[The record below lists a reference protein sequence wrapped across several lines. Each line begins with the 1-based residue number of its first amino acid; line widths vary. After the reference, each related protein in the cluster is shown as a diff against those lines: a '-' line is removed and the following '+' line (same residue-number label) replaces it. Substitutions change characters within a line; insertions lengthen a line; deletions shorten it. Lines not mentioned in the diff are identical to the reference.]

1 MAQAQKKP
9 KQPQDPYAQQ
19 GKQLASSAQR
29 LRGWVGSDPART
41 PELADALVQLTR
53 HRLLGHAYAAAAADA
68 QESVVRAAQLLTA
81 NGPIG
86 PYTSIGDATRYV
98 TALIHLASTQFGLG
112 VPSAAGR
119 TLTSLQ
125 DIRQQLREF
134 QIEERLEPLD
144 SIWALSVA
152 AAAQLA
158 SGDVAAA
165 NAYADDALAQL
176 TASGLRDAADGSF
189 LAMDVDR
196 LVSDCRWAAGR
207 VEESLT
213 SLHAAK
219 ARYDDLV
226 DGRLREPGRLSPA
239 LMERLAE
246 PLFGLYRDMADRLRA
261 TGEVDLGLVT
271 RRALVDLLRGL
282 AGRMGDATRRQ
293 LASAL
298 ADLAN
303 DLSAVDRVDEAD
315 AAAAEASALALS
327 GPGAESTRVLVA
339 AARARALT
347 LAGRPGEAVT
357 LLGQVLP
364 DLGESPSAAYA
375 VGLRA
380 LADALRAEGDV
391 DAATSTE
398 KALERDR
405 AGR

>member
-1 MAQAQKKP
+1 M
-9 KQPQDPYAQQ
+9 
-19 GKQLASSAQR
+19 
-29 LRGWVGSDPART
+29 
-41 PELADALVQLTR
+41 VQLTR

-68 QESVVRAAQLLTA
+68 QESVVRAAQLLTT

-119 TLTSLQ
+119 TLTSLR

-165 NAYADDALAQL
+165 NAYADDALALL
-176 TASGLRDAADGSF
+176 TASGLGDAADGTF

-196 LVSDCRWAAGR
+196 LISDCRWAAGR

-246 PLFGLYRDMADRLRA
+246 PLFGLYRDMADRLRT
-261 TGEVDLGLVT
+261 TGETDLGLVT

-282 AGRMGDATRRQ
+282 AGRHG
-293 LASAL
+293 
-298 ADLAN
+298 
-303 DLSAVDRVDEAD
+303 
-315 AAAAEASALALS
+315 
-327 GPGAESTRVLVA
+327 
-339 AARARALT
+339 
-347 LAGRPGEAVT
+347 
-357 LLGQVLP
+357 
-364 DLGESPSAAYA
+364 
-375 VGLRA
+375 
-380 LADALRAEGDV
+380 
-391 DAATSTE
+391 
-398 KALERDR
+398 
-405 AGR
+405 